1 MRTDDQISAIVL
13 VGDMNWRRGPKWRA
27 ALAWAFGRRELIT
40 TALGDVLDVRWFQD
54 EPFLLNITEIEDLRT

>member
-1 MRTDDQISAIVL
+1 MRTEDQISAIVL
-13 VGDMNWRRGPKWRA
+13 VGDMNWRRGSKWRA

-54 EPFLLNITEIEDLRT
+54 EPFLLNITEIEDPCT